1 MKHCLHRSY
10 FLLVFLLWFI
20 PELSAQTLA
29 SWDFTG
35 EPGNQSS
42 TSGIGNEEITPLS
55 FGRGIGLNATAAA
68 NSISTSG
75 WSITD
80 PNDYIRFGIQIAEG
94 RAVFPENLII
104 STRSSNTGP
113 GNLALRY
120 SVDGFS
126 SNLATW
132 TQTETN
138 FNNQVIGLNFLG
150 RLTGIV
156 EFRIYM
162 LNDISANGGTVASA
176 GTFRVSNFSESGVLR
191 PVQLTGTIEAN
202 DVQNPVLLLN
212 YNFEGEL
219 GNQVATA
226 PDAIADGLQGIDFSR
241 GAGINPAAA
250 ANSINSNGWDS
261 GDDRHFSFGFV
272 VAPGKLVDLS
282 ELKIGSRSSNTGP
295 RDMALRYSGDN
306 FTTDLATWTS
316 ANEFLNQV
324 IDLSSL
330 RNLSGQIE
338 FRIISKS
345 NTAVNEGN
353 IGSGGTFRITNFFPD
368 NVGTG
373 ITGIVK
379 DAEGVEVPTLQ
390 ANPST
395 LSFGQLAQ
403 NQEVQK
409 LTYTLS
415 AQNLEGPVTIQ
426 ATSPF
431 LLSFED
437 QEPQSSLVLSSSQ
450 LEEEVTIEVSVDTQN
465 TGSFAG
471 TISHQTAGTIPVN
484 VQVTATVFDPF
495 DISEN
500 FNTSCPTGLPE
511 GWNAVSV
518 SGAQVW
524 GCTTFGRSTT
534 SNTASSPHGLQING
548 FAGGAQNNEDWLITP
563 AFDLRSFDFPLL
575 SFWSRVAF
583 SGPRLQLM
591 VSEDY
596 QSGDP
601 RLANWT
607 MLSDRFANGDIW
619 TPSGDINL
627 SEFKSAAVR
636 IAFVYTSSPE
646 SGAARWTLDDFSLTN
661 STNPPAPFLSTSL
674 GNVDYFHFGVVPEG
688 STSSTL
694 FEFTFSLGD
703 AVAPLQVTAGPGFE
717 LSLDGLTFSQ
727 VLNLSPSEASLT
739 RRVSV
744 RFAPQAVGAYNGPIR
759 FSSGDI
765 QVQRGFLSGA
775 TIEKANTFDV
785 VSWNIEWFGSTLPGQ
800 GPTNVNQQLQ
810 NVRTI
815 FEDLQADV
823 YALQEIIDLQKIE
836 ELTAALPDYGYIVS
850 PATSA
855 GGTFDEAQKL
865 VFLYNKRTVEPVTTR
880 VLLQG
885 VQDSDLVG
893 YPSTPDRFWASGRLP
908 FLMEAK
914 VNINGSSQN
923 INLINIHTRSNG
935 GGESA
940 ANPRY
945 AMRRYDVD
953 VLKDSLDHYYG
964 DVPFMLLGDFN
975 DDLDETVADPS
986 APTVNTTETSFI
998 KFINDS
1004 TRYIPVT
1011 LSLSN
1016 AGLRTFIA
1024 FENVIDHMIISDEL
1038 ADNWLVNSERIVAP
1052 FNLVT
1057 NYQNTT
1063 SDHLPIKVRFTLDC
1077 DVEPGEI
1084 VGNAAACAE
1093 SDVALVLIGGTFEQ
1107 VVQWEVSMDSGVTWT
1122 VLEGSNAKT
1131 TLNVSAI
1138 RQTSM
1143 FRALLQSGICEP
1155 VYTNP
1160 FLINVNVLET
1170 PQINFDKGRL
1180 RTIEGPYTY
1189 RWFRNGNLVPNSN
1202 RSFINP
1208 QGSGNYTVE
1217 ITDTTGCIAKSEVFR
1232 FPLAF
1237 ESNLSYQIMP
1247 NPAREMVTVSLKQ
1260 AEGLVNYELKTIFGK
1275 KIDGTIT
1282 DQGYAQFDV
1291 SSLAKGVYLI
1301 VITDNRGKAQIGKLL
1316 VQ

>member
-1 MKHCLHRSY
+1 MKHCLHGSY
-10 FLLVFLLWFI
+10 LLLVFLLWFV

-42 TSGIGNEEITPLS
+42 TSGNGSDGIIPLPFS
-55 FGRGIGLNATAAA
+55 RGTGLNATAAA

-75 WSITD
+75 WSLTD
-80 PNDYIRFGIQIAEG
+80 PNDYISFGIAIPAE
-94 RAVFPENLII
+94 RTVTLDNLMI

-113 GNLALRY
+113 GNLVLR
-120 SVDGFS
+120 SSLDGFS
-126 SNLATW
+126 SNLTSW

-138 FNNQVIGLNFLG
+138 FNNQMISLNSLG
-150 RLTGIV
+150 QLSGTI
-156 EFRIYM
+156 EFRIY
-162 LNDISANGGTVASA
+162 LLDNVSANGGLVAST
-176 GTFRVSNFSESGVLR
+176 GTFRVGNYSESGVLR
-191 PVQLTGTIEAN
+191 PVQLTGNIDQIEI
-202 DVQNPVLLLN
+202 QEPILLLN
-212 YNFEGEL
+212 YNFEGTP
-219 GNQVATA
+219 GNQQATA
-226 PDAIADGLQGIDFSR
+226 PDVVAEGLLGIDFRR

-250 ANSINSNGWDS
+250 ANSINSNGWDV
-261 GDDRHFSFGFV
+261 GNDRHLSFGFV
-272 VAPGKLVDLS
+272 VAPGKLVDLT
-282 ELKIGSRSSNTGP
+282 ELRIGSRSSNTGP

-324 IDLSSL
+324 INLSSL

-379 DAEGVEVPTLQ
+379 DAEGVDVPTLQ
-390 ANPST
+390 ASPST

-403 NQEVQK
+403 NQDVQK

-437 QEPQSSLVLSSSQ
+437 QELQSSLVLSSSQ
-450 LEEEVTIEVSVDTQN
+450 LEAEVAIEVSVNTQN
-465 TGSFAG
+465 TGSFTG

-518 SGAQVW
+518 SGGQVW
-524 GCTTFGRSTT
+524 GCTTFGRGST

-548 FAGGAQNNEDWLITP
+548 FSGGAQNNEDWLITP

-596 QSGDP
+596 ETGDP
-601 RLANWT
+601 RLATWT
-607 MLSDRFANGDIW
+607 TLSDRFANGDSW

-627 SEFKSAAVR
+627 SQFKSAAVR
-636 IAFVYTSSPE
+636 IGFVYTSSPE
-646 SGAARWTLDDFSLTN
+646 TGAARWTLDDFSLSN
-661 STNPPAPFLSTSL
+661 SANPTAPFLTTSL
-674 GNVDYFHFGVVPEG
+674 GNVDYFHYGVVPVG
-688 STSSTL
+688 SASAL
-694 FEFTFSLGD
+694 MFDFTFSLSD
-703 AVAPLQVTAGPGFE
+703 AVAPIMISAGPGFE
-717 LSLDGLTFSQ
+717 FSLDGLTFSQ
-727 VLNLSPSEASLT
+727 ELVLTPSEASPT
-739 RRVSV
+739 RKVMV
-744 RFAPQAVGAYNGPIR
+744 RFAPQVAGAFNGPIR

-775 TIEKANTFDV
+775 TIEKANTFDIV
-785 VSWNIEWFGSTLPGQ
+785 TWNIEWFGSTLPGQ
-800 GPTNVNQQLQ
+800 GPTNVDQQLQ

-836 ELTAALPDYGYIVS
+836 ELVAALPDYGFVVS

-855 GGTFDEAQKL
+855 GGTFEEAQKL
-865 VFLYNKRTVEPVTTR
+865 VFLYNKRTVEPLTTR

-893 YPSTPDRFWASGRLP
+893 YPSSADRFWASGRLP

-923 INLINIHTRSNG
+923 INLINVHTRSNG

-945 AMRRYDVD
+945 AMRRYDVE
-953 VLKDSLDHYYG
+953 VLKDSLDQYYP
-964 DVPFMLLGDFN
+964 DVPFILLGDYN
-975 DDLDETVADPS
+975 DDLDETVADAF

-998 KFINDS
+998 KYINDS
-1004 TRYIPVT
+1004 TRYQPVT
-1011 LSLSN
+1011 LSLSK
-1016 AGLRTFIA
+1016 AGLRSFIA

-1038 ADNWLVNSERIVAP
+1038 ADNWLVESERIVAP

-1077 DVEPGEI
+1077 KVEPGEI
-1084 VGNAAACAE
+1084 LGNTAVCSGNE
-1093 SDVALVLIGGTFEQ
+1093 VSLFLIGGTFEQ
-1107 VVQWEVSMDSGVTWT
+1107 VVQWEVSIDAGETWT
-1122 VLEGSNAKT
+1122 IIEGSTGKIRLD
-1131 TLNVSAI
+1131 LNGIKHPSL
-1138 RQTSM
+1138 
-1143 FRALLQSGICEP
+1143 FRALVTTGICEP
-1155 VYTNP
+1155 VYTN
-1160 FLINVNVLET
+1160 LHAIEVTRLDT
-1170 PQINFDKGRL
+1170 PQINFDRGRL
-1180 RTIEGPYTY
+1180 RTVEGPYTY
-1189 RWFRNGNLVPNSN
+1189 RWFRNGNLIPSSN
-1202 RSFINP
+1202 RSAIPP
-1208 QGSGNYTVE
+1208 QGPGNYTVE
-1217 ITDTTGCIAKSEVFR
+1217 IVEQTGCTARSGNFR
-1232 FPLAF
+1232 FPIAF
-1237 ESNLSYQIMP
+1237 EANLSYQIMP
-1247 NPAREMVTVSLKQ
+1247 NPARDIVTVVIKQ
-1260 AEGLVNYELKTIFGK
+1260 AEGMVNYELKTIFGR
-1275 KIDGTIT
+1275 KIEGILT
-1282 DQGYAQFDV
+1282 DQGFAQFEI
-1291 SSLAKGVYLI
+1291 SSLARGVYII
-1301 VITDNRGKAQIGKLL
+1301 VITDKRGRSQIGKVL